1 MALGAWI
8 VEWVESSTVAFAT
21 RSAHDVMADEG
32 GGLSAVSSIVRR
44 DFSRMPLK
52 LDHSSRPL
60 WISPDDGHII
70 LEGFNAL
77 AEQAQDLS
85 LIHI

>member
-1 MALGAWI
+1 MDDGGA
-8 VEWVESSTVAFAT
+8 
-21 RSAHDVMADEG
+21 G
-32 GGLSAVSSIVRR
+32 VSSILRR

-52 LDHSSRPL
+52 LDHNSRPL

-77 AEQAQDLS
+77 AEQAQDF
-85 LIHI
+85 LIAIAEPVSRPNFVH